1 MTHRFLGS
9 LIVAATIFAAFG
21 AGPAVAQ
28 KQTLHMAYWAGP
40 SHQMVQTLAAWI
52 KTIEDAS
59 GGNLTVEVDKAALGK
74 MEGQYD
80 LIRNGVRDLVW
91 AVPGYTVGR
100 FDMLQAAELPLVCA
114 NPALCSPIVWN
125 WYTKHGL
132 AAKEFT
138 DTTLLVTFMGGPYG
152 IHTVKPAKTLD
163 EVKALKIRAAGPSL
177 PMAKALGLN
186 AVPLPANETYEAVQR
201 GTVDGSVFPW
211 EAMTSFRLNELLKGH
226 LEVPGGLGAPSFV
239 IIANRKAFDG
249 LTAQNKAALLKAS
262 GEAGAAL
269 FGKAWQ
275 AADERGRNDAKERGQ
290 SIETLAPAEFERW
303 KSLLQVVTDEWIK
316 KADQKGY
323 DGRKLL
329 DDLQAMVK
337 AASS

>member
-1 MTHRFLGS
+1 MRKIAIAL
-9 LIVAATIFAAFG
+9 LLAAATAALG
-21 AGPAVAQ
+21 AASAKAE
-28 KQTLHMAYWAGP
+28 KQVLRMAYWGGP
-40 SHQMVQTLAAWI
+40 SHQMVQTLAAWA
-52 KTIEDAS
+52 KTIEEAS
-59 GGNLTVEVDKAALGK
+59 GGNLTVEVDKAALAK

-100 FDMLQAAELPLVCA
+100 FDVLQGAELPLLCPK
-114 NPALCSPIVWN
+114 PALCSPAVWN
-125 WYTKHGL
+125 WYEKNGL

-138 DTTLLVTFMGGPYG
+138 DTKLLVTFMGGPYG

-163 EVKALKIRAAGPSL
+163 DLKPLKIRAAGPSL

-186 AVPLPANETYEAVQR
+186 AVPLPATETYEAAQR

-211 EAMTSFRLNELLKGH
+211 EAMTSFRLNELLKSH

-239 IIANRKAFDG
+239 IVANTKAFDN
-249 LTAQNKAALLKAS
+249 LTPENKAALLKAS
-262 GEAGAAL
+262 GEAGSAL

-275 AADERGRNDAKERGQ
+275 YWDEHGRNDAKEKGHA
-290 SIETLAPAEFERW
+290 IETPAPAEFDKWRL
-303 KSLLQVVTDEWIK
+303 LLQQVTDDWIK
-316 KADQKGY
+316 RVDQKGY

-329 DDLQAMVK
+329 DDLQAMIK
-337 AASS
+337 QASS

>member
-1 MTHRFLGS
+1 MPRRFIGLLTAAGTVLAALCAGS
-9 LIVAATIFAAFG
+9 AN
-21 AGPAVAQ
+21 AQ

-52 KTIEDAS
+52 KTIEEAS

-100 FDMLQAAELPLVCA
+100 FDMLQGAELPLTCSS
-114 NPALCSPIVWN
+114 PAVCSPVVWN

-152 IHTVKPAKTLD
+152 IHTVKPVKTLD

-239 IIANRKAFDG
+239 IVANQKAFDN
-249 LTAQNKAALLKAS
+249 LTPENKAALMKAS
-262 GEAGAAL
+262 GAAGAAL
-269 FGKAWQ
+269 IGKAWE
-275 AADERGRNDAKERGQ
+275 AADEHGRNDAKEKGQ
-290 SIETLAPAEFERW
+290 DIETLAPAEFERW
-303 KSLLQVVTDEWIK
+303 KTLLLVVTEEWVK
-316 KADQKGY
+316 KAEQKGY

-329 DDLQAMVK
+329 DDLQAMIK

>member
-1 MTHRFLGS
+1 MPHKFLGS
-9 LIVAATIFAAFG
+9 LIAVWTVLTALGADPAA
-21 AGPAVAQ
+21 AQ

-80 LIRNGVRDLVW
+80 LARNGVRDLNW

-100 FDMLQAAELPLVCA
+100 FDILQGAELPLLCP
-114 NPALCSPIVWN
+114 NPAICSPVVWK
-125 WYTKHGL
+125 WYAKHDL

-138 DTTLLVTFMGGPYG
+138 DTRLLVTFMGGPYG

-201 GTVDGSVFPW
+201 GTVDGSIFPW

-239 IIANRKAFDG
+239 IVANIKAFDK
-249 LTAQNKAALLKAS
+249 LTPENQAALTKAS
-262 GEAGAAL
+262 GEAGSAL
-269 FGKAWQ
+269 IGKAWQ
-275 AADERGRNDAKERGQ
+275 AADERGRADAKERGQ
-290 SIETLAPAEFERW
+290 AIETLAPAEFERW
-303 KSLLQVVTDEWIK
+303 KSLLRVVTDEWVK
-316 KADQKGY
+316 KADAKGY

-329 DDLQAMVK
+329 DDLEAMIK

>member
-1 MTHRFLGS
+1 MLHKTTRL
-9 LIVAATIFAAFG
+9 LLVAG
-21 AGPAVAQ
+21 AVLALAGGKPASAQ

-100 FDMLQAAELPLVCA
+100 FEMLQAAELPLLCPS
-114 NPALCSPIVWN
+114 PAVCSPVVWK
-125 WYTKHGL
+125 WYAKHRL
-132 AAKEFT
+132 AAKEFI

-152 IHTVKPAKTLD
+152 IHTVKPVKTLD
-163 EVKALKIRAAGPSL
+163 ELRPLKIRAAGPSL

-186 AVPLPANETYEAVQR
+186 AVPLPAIETYEAVQR

-226 LEVPGGLGAPSFV
+226 IEVPGGLGAPSFV
-239 IIANRKAFDG
+239 IVANQKAFDN
-249 LTAQNKAALLKAS
+249 LTPENKAALMKAG
-262 GEAGAAL
+262 GEAGSAL
-269 FGKAWQ
+269 IGKAWQ
-275 AADERGRNDAKERGQ
+275 AADEHGRSDAKEKGQ
-290 SIETLAPAEFERW
+290 VIETLGPAEFQRW
-303 KSLLQVVTDEWIK
+303 QSLLQAVTEEWIK

-323 DGRKLL
+323 DGGKLL
-329 DDLQAMVK
+329 DDLQAMIK